1 MKGSSFQL
9 RHPGWVFFLLPL
21 ILVQLNCAEPTPQEQ
36 ARRVLEDAAEAMGG
50 LEALRGIENITRRG
64 NRQSNSLGQ
73 ARVTAERLLMGSPG
87 AYTQIVDF
95 TVPREVNL
103 SGERE
108 TIQVADAEKGGYR
121 DVQGRAFRPLEPGQM
136 EGYQKEW
143 DRDIVK
149 FLVHA
154 LGSESSIE
162 DYSSEV
168 LDEQPFHVAQVRFI
182 DGTLYKVYM
191 GHGSDLIS
199 KLEFT
204 EERNPYGD
212 VAKERS
218 FSNYLEVSGLTL
230 PFSETTREMG
240 EVTRILQWSEIT
252 TNQDLPQERFE
263 IPTTELSIRE
273 RAQALLGAD
282 TLPVEAI
289 ELAPGVY
296 LGESVSMNNMWVEFD
311 DFILVAEGPNNEMQ
325 SLEVIRQI
333 RETVGDKPIQ
343 YLVTTHHHAD
353 HTGGIRTYAAEGA
366 TIVTHANNEAIIQ
379 EFLDRPHTLK
389 PDRLSESQQEPQIE
403 IVQESKIITD
413 GTRTVELLH
422 VPNAHADGYLAIYLP
437 RERLIFQS
445 DMLSI
450 LQGESGDPVLRPYT
464 REFYDAVVQQRWRVN
479 RIIPGHGRIAEW
491 QELVDALNK
500 AE

>member
-1 MKGSSFQL
+1 MKCRRFELQHTFGVLFVSFF
-9 RHPGWVFFLLPL
+9 VMF
-21 ILVQLNCAEPTPQEQ
+21 QLNCAEPTPQEQ

-50 LEALRGIENITRRG
+50 LDALRGIENITRQG

-73 ARVTAERLLMGSPG
+73 ARVTAERLLVGSPG
-87 AYTQIVDF
+87 PYTQIIDF

-108 TIQVADAEKGGYR
+108 IIQVADAEKGGYR

-162 DYSSEV
+162 GYDSTV
-168 LDEQPFHVAQVRFI
+168 LDGQPFHVAQVRFI

-191 GHGSDLIS
+191 GHGNDVIS

-230 PFSETTREMG
+230 PLTETTREMG
-240 EVTRILQWSEIT
+240 EVTRMLEWSAIT
-252 TNQDLPQERFE
+252 INQDLPEERFE

-282 TLPVEAI
+282 TLPVESI

-311 DFILVAEGPNNEMQ
+311 DFILVAEGPNNERQ

-333 RETVGDKPIQ
+333 RETVGDKPIR

-353 HTGGIRTYAAEGA
+353 HTGGIRTYAGEGA
-366 TIVTHANNEAIIQ
+366 TVVTHANNEEIIR
-379 EFLDRPHTLK
+379 EILTRPHTLK
-389 PDRLSESQQEPQIE
+389 PDLLAQSGQEPQIE
-403 IVQESKIITD
+403 TVEDSKSITD

-450 LQGESGDPVLRPYT
+450 LQGETGEPVLRPYT
-464 REFYDAVVQQRWRVN
+464 REFYDAVVEQRWRVN

-491 QELVDALNK
+491 QELTDALRN

>member
-1 MKGSSFQL
+1 
-9 RHPGWVFFLLPL
+9 
-21 ILVQLNCAEPTPQEQ
+21 
-36 ARRVLEDAAEAMGG
+36 
-50 LEALRGIENITRRG
+50 
-64 NRQSNSLGQ
+64 
-73 ARVTAERLLMGSPG
+73 
-87 AYTQIVDF
+87 
-95 TVPREVNL
+95 
-103 SGERE
+103 
-108 TIQVADAEKGGYR
+108 
-121 DVQGRAFRPLEPGQM
+121 M

-162 DYSSEV
+162 GYDSTV
-168 LDEQPFHVAQVRFI
+168 LDGQPFHVAQVRFI

-191 GHGSDLIS
+191 GHGNDVIS

-230 PFSETTREMG
+230 PLTETTREMG
-240 EVTRILQWSEIT
+240 EVTRMLEWSAIT
-252 TNQDLPQERFE
+252 INQDLPEERFE

-282 TLPVEAI
+282 TLPVESI

-311 DFILVAEGPNNEMQ
+311 DFILVAEGPNNERQ

-333 RETVGDKPIQ
+333 RETVGDKPIR

-353 HTGGIRTYAAEGA
+353 HTGGIRTYAGEGA
-366 TIVTHANNEAIIQ
+366 TVVTHANNEEIIR
-379 EFLDRPHTLK
+379 EILTRPHTLK
-389 PDRLSESQQEPQIE
+389 PDLLAQSGQEPQIE
-403 IVQESKIITD
+403 TVEDSKSITD

-450 LQGESGDPVLRPYT
+450 LQGETGEPVLRPYT
-464 REFYDAVVQQRWRVN
+464 REFYDAVVEQRWRVN

-491 QELVDALNK
+491 QELTDALRN